1 MLGWQALQ
9 SFVQG
14 PPVGVP
20 GGEGVQRKAGGAG
33 GGGLLSQW
41 EKYSDAPQG
50 DVEQGAALPSLDQL
64 GEQAGNVGGAAAA
77 AAGGLFQ
84 MVSQQASGLG
94 QSANR
99 AMADSV
105 GFSLPS
111 QQQLSLM
118 LGLLA
123 LGAFFISFSIFVAL
137 PMVVLAPGKFA
148 TSFTLGQVCFMGAF
162 AALRGWRQQLD
173 HMVSADRLPFTSVYV
188 GSMLLTLYSAVVMKS
203 YLLSILSA
211 GAQVVA
217 LLYYVMS
224 YFPGGEA
231 GVKAVLSMA
240 SSGAMGCARMVTAMF
255 R

>member
-1 MLGWQALQ
+1 MGAP
-9 SFVQG
+9 G
-14 PPVGVP
+14 ETVP
-20 GGEGVQRKAGGAG
+20 RKAAGGG

-41 EKYSDAPQG
+41 EQYSDSPSG
-50 DVEQGAALPSLDQL
+50 DVEAGGGISSLDQL

-84 MVSQQASGLG
+84 MFTQQAAGLG

-99 AMADSV
+99 AVADSV

-118 LGLLA
+118 IGLLA

-148 TSFTLGQVCFMGAF
+148 TSFTLGQMCFMGAF
-162 AALRGWRQQLD
+162 GALRGWRQQLD
-173 HMVSADRLPFTSVYV
+173 HMVSAERLPFTSLYV

-211 GAQVVA
+211 GGQVVA

-224 YFPGGEA
+224 YFPGGEV
-231 GVKAVLSMA
+231 GVRAMLSMA